1 MFKIFESIPSD
12 LNIKTLHTTT
22 ADGLINM
29 INNTKQNLYVTA
41 MYWAL
46 LPCLS
51 NNIND
56 LLKTPIPYNCSPTDE
71 KKYKLLGSDKGR
83 ELFQALRDAGLRG
96 VNLNFITSVEALSKQ
111 DVLLKTC
118 IQKINK
124 NANISLNYINTDDWW
139 KGGIFHQ
146 KLWIS
151 DPGLA
156 TASVYIGSANM
167 DWKSLTQVKEVGIF
181 LQNKIIA
188 QDLLA
193 YWQNWQ
199 TLSIIPNPS
208 NNISTFMDY
217 TYRITRTAPCWSPYV
232 TLAKKHNLPTSKT
245 CANPLTSTT
254 TYTPKNILTPGTMN
268 GSTWFIT
275 GSPNALCINKRTLDE
290 DGIIYTINEAKKS
303 VCISVMDVV
312 PSSIYANYQIWW
324 PKFYD
329 AILNAVITRN
339 INVKILASKWMYTSH
354 IQKQYLQNLINTCNT
369 CKIGQND
376 ANWNGAAGTGNTC
389 KTKCVPGKIKCGNIQ
404 VKEFVMPGWDQT
416 QGNSAKYESYSRVN
430 HTKYVV
436 TDNRANI
443 GTSNWTWGYFYNTAG
458 SSFNT
463 DNLSI
468 VKDMQNIFNRDWN
481 SEYAIDIMTSHSSHK
496 KKCHGKK
503 YITKL
508 IIIICTIIL
517 IGLFAVIYYISK

>member
-1 MFKIFESIPSD
+1 MFEIFESIPSD

-29 INNTKQNLYVTA
+29 INNTTTNLYVTV
-41 MYWAL
+41 MYWSL
-46 LPCLS
+46 LECLS
-51 NNIND
+51 NNIDD

-96 VNLNFITSVEALSKQ
+96 VNLYFITSVERPPLQRSNKEDQ
-111 DVLLKTC
+111 LLKAC
-118 IQKINK
+118 IHTK
-124 NANISLNYINTDDWW
+124 NSNSNVNLYYINTDDWW

-151 DPGLA
+151 DPELD

-167 DWKSLTQVKEVGIF
+167 DWLSLTQVKEVGIF
-181 LQNKIIA
+181 LQNKNIA

-193 YWQNWQ
+193 YWKNWQ
-199 TLSIIPNPS
+199 TLSLIPNPS
-208 NNISTFMDY
+208 EYISTFMDY
-217 TYRITRTAPCWSPYV
+217 TYRITRAAPCWSPYV
-232 TLAKKHNLPTSKT
+232 ALANKNNLPASKT
-245 CANPLTSTT
+245 CTSPLNSSS
-254 TYTPKNILTPGTMN
+254 YNPKNILTPGTMN
-268 GSTWFIT
+268 GGKWFIT
-275 GSPNALCINKRTLDE
+275 GSPNALCVNKRTLDE

-339 INVKILASKWMYTSH
+339 IDVKILASKWMYTSH
-354 IQKQYLQNLINTCNT
+354 IQKQYLQNLISTCNT
-369 CKIGQND
+369 CKIGQNN
-376 ANWNGAAGTGNTC
+376 ANWNGAAGTKNTC
-389 KTKCVPGKIKCGNIQ
+389 KAKCIPGKIKCGNIQ
-404 VKEFVMPGWDQT
+404 IKEFTMPGWNQT
-416 QGNSAKYESYSRVN
+416 QGNSAKYEAYSRVN

-436 TDNRANI
+436 TDNRTNI

-468 VKDMQNIFNRDWN
+468 VEAMQNIFNRDWN
-481 SEYAIDIMTSHSSHK
+481 SEYAIDIMTRHLPR
-496 KKCHGKK
+496 KKC
-503 YITKL
+503 IT
-508 IIIICTIIL
+508 IIIICSITL
-517 IGLFAVIYYISK
+517 ISLFAVIYFISK